1 MKDLSRKE
9 LKLAMHPA
17 ALMFLALSA
26 LLIIPNYPYYVTYF
40 YTSLGIFFICLSG
53 RENHDIFYSMTL
65 PIGRNDIVRSRI
77 LTAILLEAA
86 QTLLAIPFA
95 ILRCRVIG
103 LPNLVGID
111 ANAAFFGSAF
121 VMLGI
126 FNLVF
131 FTSYYKNPD
140 KVGKCFAI
148 ASIAEGIYMII
159 AESLVHIIPFARDV
173 LDTPTGNKLPKLIV
187 LLIGLAVFLILTAAA
202 VKISEK
208 RFSAVDL

>member
-1 MKDLSRKE
+1 MRHLMQKE

-17 ALMFLALSA
+17 AIMFIALSA

-53 RENHDIFYSMTL
+53 RDNHDIFYSMTL
-65 PIGRNDIVRSRI
+65 PVSRADIVKSRM
-77 LTAILLEAA
+77 LTALLLETL
-86 QTLLAIPFA
+86 QTLAAIPFA
-95 ILRCRVIG
+95 LIRCRIIG

-126 FNLVF
+126 FNFVF
-131 FTSYYKNPD
+131 FTNYYRNPD

-148 ASIAEGIYMII
+148 AATVEGVYLCVAET
-159 AESLVHIIPFARDV
+159 LVHAVPFARDV
-173 LDTPTGNKLPKLIV
+173 LDTPVGNTLPKLIV
-187 LLIGLAVFLILTAAA
+187 LFVGIAVYA
-202 VKISEK
+202 VMFAVTLRVSVK
-208 RFSAVDL
+208 RFGAVDL